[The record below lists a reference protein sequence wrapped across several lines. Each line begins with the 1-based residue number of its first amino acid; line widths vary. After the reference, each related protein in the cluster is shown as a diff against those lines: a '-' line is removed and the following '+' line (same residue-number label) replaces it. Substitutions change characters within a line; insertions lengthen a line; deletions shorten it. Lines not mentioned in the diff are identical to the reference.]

1 MRILLV
7 EDDESVAKILQKV
20 LTNEHYAVDLA
31 ADGRSGWQLVS
42 GTHYDLVIL
51 DVVLPELNGLEFCRQ
66 LRDKNYSMPVLFV
79 TALNASSKKVAG
91 LNAGADDY
99 ITKPF
104 ELEELLARVRA
115 LLRRVQTS
123 VALTL
128 QWGALRLDV
137 NSREVIYQ
145 NQELSLTPKEYA
157 ILELFL
163 RNPAQAFSRQ
173 AILDNLWSYSDSPG
187 EETVTSHIKGL
198 RRKLKEA
205 GAPTDFVET
214 VYGVGYRLKPVADK
228 ESLSK
233 DARSNGLLSDSS
245 LSDGSLSDGSLSNG
259 SRSDDSRSDNAFA
272 VDSGLVKLRHQQ
284 TQVALSTLW
293 KSVKS
298 QQTARL
304 ETLQQAVEQLQAGS
318 LSVELRQ
325 SAYRSAHSLT
335 GVLGIFGSIK
345 GSHTADQIQTLL
357 QGDAVILAADKRR
370 LKLMVETLEARLNDA
385 MKYHQDIAVETLR
398 MPLLV
403 LVDPQLEIMPT
414 LVSTLWKKGFTVKIS
429 QEIAAL
435 STLLAAVNSTTGN
448 SGATTDSA
456 AEAITQKST
465 ETRERSHSLEMNG
478 AIPDVVLLNFSF
490 DSAGAKSLDMLS
502 ALANQLPSLM
512 ILICSADGSLSSRV
526 KASQLGDYP
535 FFCQPNAA
543 SVIKTV
549 ELLRSHPPAKNQK
562 ILAVDDDPQ
571 ILQALQT
578 RLEQE
583 GYQIVTLNK
592 PVEFWK
598 TLQTEAP
605 DLLLLDISMPDF
617 NGIELCQTVRQAPA
631 WSHLPIV
638 FFTSHTDAHS
648 QQVAL
653 RAGADNLI
661 EKSTSDSQLLAQLNH
676 QIKRS
681 HLQQIIQ
688 QANAAVL

>member
-7 EDDESVAKILQKV
+7 EDDESVANILQKV
-20 LTNEHYAVDLA
+20 LTNEHYAVDVA
-31 ADGRSGWQLVS
+31 TDGRSGWQLVN

-51 DVVLPELNGLEFCRQ
+51 DVVLPELDGLEFCRQ
-66 LRDKNYSMPVLFV
+66 LRNKSYNMPVLFV

-115 LLRRVQTS
+115 LLRRVKTS

-128 QWGALRLDV
+128 QWGALRLEV
-137 NSREVIYQ
+137 NSREVTYQ
-145 NQELSLTPKEYA
+145 GQPLSLTPKEYA

-173 AILDNLWSYSDSPG
+173 AILDSLWSYSDSPG

-198 RRKLKEA
+198 RRKLKKA
-205 GAPTDFVET
+205 GAPADFVET
-214 VYGVGYRLKPVADK
+214 VYGVGYRLKPVACE
-228 ESLSK
+228 ESLSE
-233 DARSNGLLSDSS
+233 AVQATGLS
-245 LSDGSLSDGSLSNG
+245 SDGVFL
-259 SRSDDSRSDNAFA
+259 DDALNDASEGDPTFIQ
-272 VDSGLVKLRHQQ
+272 LRRQQ
-284 TQVALSTLW
+284 TQAALATLW
-293 KSVKS
+293 KSVKG

-304 ETLQQAVEQLQAGS
+304 RTLQQAIEQLQIGN
-318 LSVELRQ
+318 LSSDLRR

-335 GVLGIFGSIK
+335 GVLGIFGSK
-345 GSHTADQIQTLL
+345 QGSHTADQIQVLL
-357 QGDAVILAADKRR
+357 KGDTVISATDQRR
-370 LKLMVETLEARLNDA
+370 LKSLVETLNTSLSDDIEHHHN
-385 MKYHQDIAVETLR
+385 IAVETLR

-403 LVDPQLEIMPT
+403 LVDPQLEVMPT
-414 LVSTLWKKGFTVKIS
+414 LVSALWAKGLTVKIS
-429 QEIAAL
+429 QEIAGL
-435 STLLAAVNSTTGN
+435 STILSAV
-448 SGATTDSA
+448 DSA
-456 AEAITQKST
+456 ADNDADDTASPTDDKDAHHQFLTMEST
-465 ETRERSHSLEMNG
+465 
-478 AIPDVVLLNFSF
+478 IPDVILLNFSF
-490 DSAGAKSLDMLS
+490 KDADAEPLNMLN
-502 ALANQLPSLM
+502 ALAKQLPSLM

-535 FFCQPNAA
+535 FFCQPDAA
-543 SVIKTV
+543 SVIKTI
-549 ELLRSHPPAKNQK
+549 ELLRSHPPAKTQK

-571 ILQALQT
+571 LLQALQT
-578 RLEQE
+578 RLEHE

-592 PVEFWK
+592 PVEFWQ

-617 NGIELCQTVRQAPA
+617 TGIELCQTVRQAPA

-661 EKSTSDSQLLAQLNH
+661 EKSAPDSQMLSHLNS

-681 HLQQIIQ
+681 HLQKAIQ
-688 QANAAVL
+688 QANAAIAQCSSLPAS